1 MTELYLDFDPKY
13 DLKFERIVEVK
24 PELVWAAWTTP
35 EHILHWFTPA
45 PWKTIDCEIDLKPGG
60 IFRTVMQS
68 PEGEQFPGTGCFLD
82 VVENR
87 RLIWTSAMK
96 PGFRPT
102 VVENKADMLFTAVI
116 DILPEGNGSRYTATA
131 IHSTEEDRKK
141 HEEMGFEHGWGAA
154 LDQLVAYMK
163 NK

>member
-13 DLKFERIVEVK
+13 DLKFERIVDVK

-68 PEGEQFPGTGCFLD
+68 PEGQEFPGTGCFLD
-82 VVENR
+82 VTENR

-102 VVENKADMLFTAVI
+102 AAENQIDMLFTAVI
-116 DILPEGNGSRYTATA
+116 SMEPHGDGTKYTATA
-131 IHSTEEDRKK
+131 IHTTEEDRKK
-141 HEEMGFEHGWGAA
+141 HEDMGFEHGWGAA

-163 NK
+163 DK

>member
-13 DLKFERIVEVK
+13 DLKFERIVDVK

-68 PEGEQFPGTGCFLD
+68 PEGQEFPGTGCFLD
-82 VVENR
+82 VTENR

-102 VVENKADMLFTAVI
+102 AAENQIDMLFTAVI
-116 DILPEGNGSRYTATA
+116 TMEPHGDGTKYTATA
-131 IHSTEEDRKK
+131 IHTTEEDRKK
-141 HEEMGFEHGWGAA
+141 HEDMGFEHGWGAA
-154 LDQLVAYMK
+154 LDQLVEYMK
-163 NK
+163 DK

>member
-13 DLKFERIVEVK
+13 DLKFERIVDVK

-68 PEGEQFPGTGCFLD
+68 PEGQEFPGTGCFLD
-82 VVENR
+82 VTENR

-102 VVENKADMLFTAVI
+102 AAENQIDMLFTAVI
-116 DILPEGNGSRYTATA
+116 TMEPHGDGTKYTATA
-131 IHSTEEDRKK
+131 IHTTEEDRKK
-141 HEEMGFEHGWGAA
+141 HEDMGFEHGWGAA

-163 NK
+163 DK